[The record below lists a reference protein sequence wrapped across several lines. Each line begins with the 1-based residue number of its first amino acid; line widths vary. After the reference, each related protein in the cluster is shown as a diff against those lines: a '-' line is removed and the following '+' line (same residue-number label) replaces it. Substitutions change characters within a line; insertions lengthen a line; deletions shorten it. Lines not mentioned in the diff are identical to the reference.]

1 MFEKT
6 ALALDSE
13 CSASLELETCLELA
27 QEAAHLSCT
36 YDEVLI
42 SVADCIP
49 YTWVCLMQVT
59 GVTMDTFSPYSRVI
73 ASVSILTATVPQVK
87 REHYRALADYYV
99 ALPLATTGP
108 ALQLTARAAETFQV
122 RGHTAFKVFEKK
134 C

>member
-49 YTWVCLMQVT
+49 YTWVCLMQVS
-59 GVTMDTFSPYSRVI
+59 GVTIKASTKFSQPTAMDTFSI
-73 ASVSILTATVPQVK
+73 
-87 REHYRALADYYV
+87 
-99 ALPLATTGP
+99 
-108 ALQLTARAAETFQV
+108 
-122 RGHTAFKVFEKK
+122 
-134 C
+134 

>member
-6 ALALDSE
+6 ALALDCE

-59 GVTMDTFSPYSRVI
+59 RVNKGVNEIFTT
-73 ASVSILTATVPQVK
+73 
-87 REHYRALADYYV
+87 YRD
-99 ALPLATTGP
+99 
-108 ALQLTARAAETFQV
+108 
-122 RGHTAFKVFEKK
+122 GHL
-134 C
+134 

>member
-59 GVTMDTFSPYSRVI
+59 GVNKGVI
-73 ASVSILTATVPQVK
+73 QRNFHNLPRWT
-87 REHYRALADYYV
+87 
-99 ALPLATTGP
+99 PLASNI
-108 ALQLTARAAETFQV
+108 
-122 RGHTAFKVFEKK
+122 
-134 C
+134 

>member
-13 CSASLELETCLELA
+13 SSPSLELETCLELA

-59 GVTMDTFSPYSRVI
+59 GVTNGVMEFSQPTAMDTFSI
-73 ASVSILTATVPQVK
+73 
-87 REHYRALADYYV
+87 
-99 ALPLATTGP
+99 
-108 ALQLTARAAETFQV
+108 
-122 RGHTAFKVFEKK
+122 
-134 C
+134 

>member
-1 MFEKT
+1 MHLYNLAQARECLFEKT

-13 CSASLELETCLELA
+13 SSPSLELETCLELA

-59 GVTMDTFSPYSRVI
+59 GVTKGVMEF
-73 ASVSILTATVPQVK
+73 LTT
-87 REHYRALADYYV
+87 YRD
-99 ALPLATTGP
+99 
-108 ALQLTARAAETFQV
+108 
-122 RGHTAFKVFEKK
+122 GHL
-134 C
+134 

>member
-49 YTWVCLMQVT
+49 YTWVCLMQVS
-59 GVTMDTFSPYSRVI
+59 GVTMLSQLHYIYQTNPSADVI
-73 ASVSILTATVPQVK
+73 
-87 REHYRALADYYV
+87 
-99 ALPLATTGP
+99 
-108 ALQLTARAAETFQV
+108 
-122 RGHTAFKVFEKK
+122 
-134 C
+134 